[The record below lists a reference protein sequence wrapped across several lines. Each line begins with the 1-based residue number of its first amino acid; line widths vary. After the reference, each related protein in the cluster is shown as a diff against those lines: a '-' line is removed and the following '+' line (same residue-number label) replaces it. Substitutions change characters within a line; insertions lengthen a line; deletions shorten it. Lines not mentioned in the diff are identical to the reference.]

1 MLLYHYVPVL
11 VVDFKIIAICLV
23 TMPSITSE
31 LFCIH

>member
-11 VVDFKIIAICLV
+11 VVDFKIIAICL